1 MPIEKTIY
9 DNRKPLKIK
18 PIKKL
23 KEGGPVQLEFDFDKP
38 KPKPKPSN
46 NILNFPI
53 PSGSPI
59 DLWFK
64 KTNKE
69 FTIESKKELA
79 SVDDV
84 APYLSKFYSERQIKA
99 MSEAEM
105 LEKLQE
111 LIDKG
116 VI

>member
-38 KPKPKPSN
+38 KAKPKPGSV
-46 NILNFPI
+46 ISFPI
-53 PSGSPI
+53 PSNSP
-59 DLWFK
+59 LGNWWQK
-64 KTNKE
+64 VSKE
-69 FTIESKKELA
+69 NKKEIA

-84 APYLSKFYSERQIKA
+84 APYLSKYFSTKELEA

-105 LEKLQE
+105 LQKLQE
-111 LIDKG
+111 LIEKG

>member
-1 MPIEKTIY
+1 MTIDKALY
-9 DNRKPLKIK
+9 GYKAKKLPTVKIA
-18 PIKKL
+18 KKL
-23 KEGGPVQLEFDFDKP
+23 KVGGPVEEDKP
-38 KPKPKPSN
+38 KPIKPKPN

-59 DLWFK
+59 DLWWL

-69 FTIESKKELA
+69 FTKESKKELA
-79 SVDDV
+79 SIDDL
-84 APYLSKFYSERQIKA
+84 APYLSKFYSEKQINA

-105 LEKLQE
+105 LEKLQD